1 MAFNA
6 QIRRLV
12 KREALD
18 EETSLRLW
26 SAMLDGAVDELEVGA
41 VIAALAVRG
50 ETPEELLGLH
60 RALRSRI
67 APWSPPLAER
77 TICIPAYGLV
87 PGEAAWVALA
97 AGLLRKFGLTVIVH
111 GVLDSPCG
119 VSSASVLREL
129 GLMPSASLAQADESL
144 ASLNAAFLPVQLL
157 SPAFAALIALRA
169 RLGAENSTHL
179 AALALDPTAGR
190 ATRLTFCVE
199 GTASERY
206 AGLAPLVEGD
216 SVALSWLDARTPDN
230 FAVRPRID
238 RLHAGGV
245 ERLFEAD
252 PQDTRTTLA
261 QPPEDAVGIAH
272 WVHRV
277 VHGEV
282 PVPVP
287 ALNLAAAC
295 LYAVGHAA
303 DFSQAKAI
311 AAINAGR
318 LAA

>member
-1 MAFNA
+1 MAFTA
-6 QIRRLV
+6 EIRRLMQ
-12 KREALD
+12 RQALD
-18 EETSLRLW
+18 EEASVRLW
-26 SAMLDGAVDELEVGA
+26 SAILDDALDALEVGA
-41 VIAALAVRG
+41 VVASLAVRG

-60 RALRSRI
+60 RAVCSRI
-67 APWSPPLAER
+67 APWSPPLDER
-77 TICIPAYGLV
+77 AIAIPAYGMV
-87 PGEAAWVALA
+87 RGEAAWVALA
-97 AGLLRKFGLTVIVH
+97 AGLLRKFGITVVVH

-119 VSSASVLREL
+119 VSSARVLSEL
-129 GLMPSASLAQADESL
+129 GLLPSASLAHADESL
-144 ASLNAAFLPVQLL
+144 AALNAAFLPVQLL
-157 SPAFAALIALRA
+157 SPAFAALIALRS

-206 AGLAPLVEGD
+206 AGLGPLVEGD
-216 SVALSWLDARTPDN
+216 SVALTWLDGRTPDN
-230 FAVRPRID
+230 FAVRPRIE
-238 RLHAGGV
+238 RLYAGGV

-261 QPPEDAVGIAH
+261 QPPEDAAGIAH

-277 VHGEV
+277 VNGEV
-282 PVPVP
+282 PIPVP
-287 ALNLAAAC
+287 ALNVVAAC
-295 LYAVGHAA
+295 LYAVGEAA
-303 DFSQAKAI
+303 DFSQAKAM